1 MLTPV
6 ADRLA
11 HVRAVLLDMDGTLVD
26 SDAAVERAW
35 LRWAAEYGVDPAAI
49 VPIMHGS
56 PASVTVGHVAPGL
69 TRAEVAAAAGR
80 QLELQY
86 DDVADVVPIRG
97 AAELFEVIGQLGLAW
112 AVVTSADR
120 RLAQVRLAAAG
131 IAPPVLVVLE
141 DVAVGKPDPEGFLA
155 AAQCLGVPIDR
166 CLVVE
171 DSEPGIEAG
180 RRAGA
185 LVVGLRSLPA
195 DIGAADLAEVAT
207 LLRDYSEPVL
217 GLTG

>member
-1 MLTPV
+1 LLTP
-6 ADRLA
+6 AAERLA
-11 HVRAVLLDMDGTLVD
+11 HIHAVLLDMDGTLVD

-35 LRWAAEYGVDPAAI
+35 LRWAAEYGVDPASI

-56 PASVTVGHVAPGL
+56 PASVTVSRVAPHL
-69 TRAEVAAAAGR
+69 TEAEVVAAAGR

-97 AAELFEVIGQLGLAW
+97 AAELIEVVRQLGLPW

-120 RLAQVRLAAAG
+120 RLAQARLAAAE
-131 IAPPVLVVLE
+131 ITPPVLVALE

-155 AAQCLGVPIDR
+155 AAHRLGVPIDR

-185 LVVGLRSLPA
+185 LVAGLRSLPA
-195 DIGAADLAEVAT
+195 DISASGLAEIAA
-207 LLRDYSEPVL
+207 LLRDRSESLL